1 MPSSPSRR
9 ASGLVRRPPNC
20 PAASHKVR
28 RSSHAGR
35 ASWPFERTRCAALR
49 RAASSSAA
57 AGRSAP
63 PRATSI
69 SAH

>member
-20 PAASHKVR
+20 PAASHTLKHG
-28 RSSHAGR
+28 SHPGR
-35 ASWPFERTRCAALR
+35 ASWPFERAHCAALR
-49 RAASSSAA
+49 RAASSSSA

-63 PRATSI
+63 RATSI
-69 SAH
+69 SEH